1 MPAAGARLDSLM
13 SKFFTDKYLK
23 YTAALRGAPVEGDR
37 QCEYCGYNLRG
48 LRYGKVCPECGTPIR
63 YRRDPDLAFHEM
75 PLPLIKGFRLSCW
88 MAIVAIVAIPAVL
101 ITGTGIAGSTLGL
114 ALMALIVGLWLA
126 AVWRLTQPLD
136 LPQAVAYGFSP
147 RSRLRHAA
155 RWLQFGWAVAV
166 GSGAANQAQGA
177 LAFPTPVFDSLA
189 VVGVLVGV
197 VGIGA
202 LALFLARFAAWVRN
216 EFAAKAFTAA
226 VWGAVLLG
234 PLLLL
239 LPVVRV
245 TFGPLVVFVLPMILV
260 VIVVLMI
267 VSIAAF
273 PAGLYSLSRSVDWS
287 VVHALDRTDRD
298 RRLHERLAPRPPPR
312 PESTGSI
319 DLAEPS
325 EDTPGAPPGTEQ

>member
-1 MPAAGARLDSLM
+1 M

-23 YTAALRGAPVEGDR
+23 YTAALRGMPVEGDR
-37 QCEYCGYNLRG
+37 QCEYCGYNVRG

-75 PLPLIKGFRLSCW
+75 PLPLIKGFRVSCW
-88 MAIVAIVAIPAVL
+88 MAIVAIGAIPALL
-101 ITGTGIAGSTLGL
+101 IAGTGIAGSTLGL

-147 RSRLRHAA
+147 RSRLRNAA

-166 GSGAANQAQGA
+166 GSGAANQAQA
-177 LAFPTPVFDSLA
+177 SLAFPTTLFDSLA

-197 VGIGA
+197 AGIGA

-226 VWGAVLLG
+226 VWSTVFLG
-234 PLLLL
+234 PLMLL
-239 LPVVRV
+239 LPVIKV
-245 TFGPLVVFVLPMILV
+245 TIGPFVFFLVPVILLVIAVLL
-260 VIVVLMI
+260 I
-267 VSIAAF
+267 VSVAAF
-273 PAGLYSLSRSVDWS
+273 PIGLYSLSRSVDWS
-287 VVHALDRTDRD
+287 VIHALDRTDRD
-298 RRLHERLAPRPPPR
+298 RRLHGRLAPRPPPR
-312 PESTGSI
+312 PEATGPI
-319 DLAEPS
+319 ELTEPPR
-325 EDTPGAPPGTEQ
+325 DTPGAPPPAGP